1 MDFTNSCFIID
12 RNKMHMV
19 VSHEELLKLDIHA
32 YTLLQNFKSHHEAT
46 VELSE
51 MLKYSMTT
59 MNKKV
64 DDMKK
69 SH

>member
-1 MDFTNSCFIID
+1 
-12 RNKMHMV
+12 MV
-19 VSHEELLKLDIHA
+19 VSHEELLKLDIHT